1 MLQRSPTYIASLP
14 TTGQFEAIVSKLLP
28 RSVAHQIIRRGSN
41 DCGFVPTGTF
51 MPHFG
56 VQNQALLPVQLT

>member
-14 TTGQFEAIVSKLLP
+14 TTGQFEAIVSRLLP